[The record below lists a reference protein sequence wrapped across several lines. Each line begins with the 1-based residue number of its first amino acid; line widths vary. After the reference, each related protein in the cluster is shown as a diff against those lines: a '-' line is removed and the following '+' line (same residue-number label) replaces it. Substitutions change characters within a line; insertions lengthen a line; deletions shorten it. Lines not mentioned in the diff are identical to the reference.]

1 MPYPPTT
8 TYPSTPNSFPPL
20 KLLDIVGARPQ
31 FIKLAPILKAIER
44 HNRER
49 PGRPIQEVLVHTG
62 QHYDYEMS
70 QVFFDELGLKE
81 PDYHLGVGSGS
92 HGYQTGEM
100 LKRIEEVLLKE
111 KPDLVMV
118 YGDTNS
124 TLAGALAAAKLH
136 IPVAHVEA
144 GLRSFNRN
152 MPEEINRVLTD
163 HVSSLLFCPTKT
175 AVENLR
181 REGFTNILNDGNLL
195 PLPSASLHPRS
206 PAPLVL
212 NTGDVMYDA
221 VLLYGKLAEQKSQI
235 LEKLGLKPKEYA
247 LATVH
252 RAENTD
258 EPERLKGI
266 FEGLG
271 RIAQEGLTVVVPLHP
286 RTRNALCSLPLTP
299 YPSTP
304 YPSTP
309 NFLTIDPVSYL
320 DMLILEKNARV
331 ILTDSGGVQKEAFFF
346 RVPCVTLREETE
358 WVETVEA
365 GWNTLVGC
373 DPDRILQAVSSLPSP
388 PRPPAPLPLIPLP
401 LVPSPCDDS
410 RAAGRI
416 VVLIGQWLGQPFGK

>member
-1 MPYPPTT
+1 M
-8 TYPSTPNSFPPL
+8 
-20 KLLDIVGARPQ
+20 KLIHIVGARPQ

-44 HNRER
+44 HNQDH
-49 PGRPIQEVLVHTG
+49 PDQHIQEILIHTG

-70 QVFFDELGLKE
+70 QVFFDELGLKA
-81 PDYHLGVGSGS
+81 PDYHLGVGSGT

-100 LKRIEEVLLKE
+100 LKRIEEVLLRE

-144 GLRSFNRN
+144 GLRSFNKK

-163 HVSSLLFCPTKT
+163 HLSTFLFCPTET

-181 REGFTNILNDGNLL
+181 REGFTNILNAGHLL
-195 PLPSASLHPRS
+195 PLNYRPETLEPRTTHHGRRTMHYASRTTPHG
-206 PAPLVL
+206 AVVA

-221 VLLYGKLAEQKSQI
+221 VLLYLGLAEEKSQI
-235 LEKLGLKPKEYA
+235 LEQMGLKPKSYA

-258 EPERLKGI
+258 QPERLRAI
-266 FEGLG
+266 FEGLE
-271 RIAQEGLTVVVPLHP
+271 RVAKEGLPVILPLHP
-286 RTRNALCSLPLTP
+286 RTRKQLNALGIHPKEVQVL
-299 YPSTP
+299 
-304 YPSTP
+304 
-309 NFLTIDPVSYL
+309 DPVSYL
-320 DMLILEKNARV
+320 DMLVLEKNARV

-373 DPDRILQAVSSLPSP
+373 DPKRIVQAALEA
-388 PRPPAPLPLIPLP
+388 RPGIESVWPYG
-401 LVPSPCDDS
+401 DG
-410 RAAGRI
+410 RAAEKITELLEG
-416 VVLIGQWLGQPFGK
+416 WEHFECD